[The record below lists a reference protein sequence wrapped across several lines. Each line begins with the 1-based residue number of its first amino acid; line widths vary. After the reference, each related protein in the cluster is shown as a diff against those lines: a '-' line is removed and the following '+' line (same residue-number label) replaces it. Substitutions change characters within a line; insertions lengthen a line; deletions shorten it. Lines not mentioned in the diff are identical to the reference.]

1 MKTLK
6 NFKNQVI
13 TQPQAI
19 KGGGII
25 RRGKLKKK
33 QTVGYTPA
41 SGVSSFAVQA
51 NGKGTKQS
59 ATRASGKPQL
69 L

>member
-1 MKTLK
+1 MKSFK
-6 NFKNQVI
+6 NFKHQEI
-13 TQPQAI
+13 DQPQAI

-33 QTVGYTPA
+33 QTVGYVPTSEAP
-41 SGVSSFAVQA
+41 SFAVQA

>member
-1 MKTLK
+1 MKSFK
-6 NFKNQVI
+6 NFKHQEI
-13 TQPQAI
+13 DQPQAI

-33 QTVGYTPA
+33 SVTGDSVEA
-41 SGVSSFAVQA
+41 SSFAVAA
-51 NGKGTKQS
+51 NGKGTKQT